1 MKHLSPLV
9 LAASLAVLPVA
20 AGSSNAAADGKFDV
34 AVLGG
39 IQALNRNDTG
49 FSANL
54 LNIPA
59 VASLGYQL
67 TPNVA
72 LEGDFTWMIPF
83 AQKTD
88 VAPGV
93 QENRKSPD
101 LLLYQAGVRVGLPL
115 PEYTPYIAAGAG
127 AATFLSNTDPNRV
140 PQLTESQTVFAIN
153 FGAGADVRFA
163 SPWGLRVDFREI
175 AAFPSND
182 ASGMSNGGSADPI
195 WAERA
200 TVGVRYRF

>member
-1 MKHLSPLV
+1 MKRLSPLV
-9 LAASLAVLPVA
+9 LAASLAAFPVA
-20 AGSSNAAADGKFDV
+20 AGAADGKFDI

-39 IQALNRNDTG
+39 LQALNRNDTG
-49 FSANL
+49 LSANL
-54 LNIPA
+54 LSIPA
-59 VASLGYQL
+59 VASLGYLL

-93 QENRKSPD
+93 QEDRKSPD
-101 LLLYQAGVRVGLPL
+101 LLLYQAGVRVALPL
-115 PEYTPYIAAGAG
+115 PEYKPYVAVGAG
-127 AATFLSNTDPNRV
+127 AATFLSNTDANRL
-140 PQLTESQTVFAIN
+140 PQITESQTMFAIN
-153 FGAGADVRFA
+153 FGAGADVPFGA
-163 SPWGLRVDFREI
+163 PWGLRVDFREF
-175 AAFPSND
+175 AAFPSNSTNGLS
-182 ASGMSNGGSADPI
+182 AGGSADPI